1 VPAHRSVSGVPAA
14 DREAAPPWRR
24 LVDGG
29 DPGGRSGAR
38 RRPPSV
44 RRVLARFVAANLAVA
59 ALLLAGSVWAGNRAA
74 RSESLADA
82 SETTDLLAGLLVEPN
97 LSDGVLTGDPQA
109 VAALDDVV
117 DSELRR
123 ADVVRIKIWDPNSQ
137 IVYSDEPRL
146 IGRRFP
152 LGERKQAILRNGG
165 TLAELTSLH
174 EDEHLFERPQA
185 ERLLEVYRQIT
196 TPGGDRLLLETYFD
210 YRQVTSRQVGIW
222 LSFAPISASVL
233 LAMLLVQLPLA
244 KRLIRQVRQ
253 GDEERLRLHA
263 RAESAST
270 EERRRIAGSLHDGVV
285 QDLSAAPLFMSR
297 AADRLGDR
305 PGADAEDRE
314 AAEGLRL
321 ATTAVRRSVASLR
334 SLLIEIYPPHLARAG
349 LPPALAD
356 LAARVQS
363 HGIRTRL
370 DIPDDLDLPPAVEG
384 LLFRVAQEALLNAAK
399 HAHAGTVELTLSQ
412 EQDSVTMGIRDDGTG
427 FDLSEAPA
435 GTGTGHFGIRVLT
448 DLAEAAGA
456 TLDLA
461 TAPGRGTALRLQ
473 VPVRT

>member
-1 VPAHRSVSGVPAA
+1 VPAHPSAPDVPAA
-14 DREAAPPWRR
+14 QRESAPPWTR
-24 LVDGG
+24 LVDGSG
-29 DPGGRSGAR
+29 PGGGSGAR

-44 RRVLARFVAANLAVA
+44 RRLLARFVAANLVVA

-74 RSESLADA
+74 RSESLDHAR
-82 SETTDLLAGLLVEPN
+82 ETTDMLAALLVEPN
-97 LSDGVLTGDPQA
+97 LSDGVLTGDPRA
-109 VAALDDVV
+109 LDALDDAVEA
-117 DSELRR
+117 ELLR
-123 ADVVRIKIWDPNSQ
+123 ADVVRIKIWDRNSQ
-137 IVYSDEPRL
+137 IVYSDDPRL
-146 IGRRFP
+146 IGRSFP
-152 LGERKQAILRNGG
+152 LGEEKEAILRDGG
-165 TLAELTSLH
+165 TLAELTDLR
-174 EDEHLFERPQA
+174 EEENVFERPQQ

-196 TPGGDRLLLETYFD
+196 TPTGDRLLLETYFD
-210 YRQVTSRQVGIW
+210 YRQVTSRQVDIW

-263 RAESAST
+263 RAESASA

-297 AADRLGDR
+297 AADRLGGR
-305 PGADAEDRE
+305 PGADDEDRD

-334 SLLIEIYPPHLARAG
+334 SLLIEIYPPNLARAH
-349 LPPALAD
+349 LPAALAD

-363 HGIRTRL
+363 RGIRTRL
-370 DIPDDLDLPPAVEG
+370 DIPDDLDLPPEIDG

-399 HAHAGTVELTLSQ
+399 HAHAGTVELTLSR
-412 EQDSVTMGIRDDGTG
+412 EQDTVVMEIRDDGSG
-427 FDLSEAPA
+427 FDLSAAPVN
-435 GTGTGHFGIRVLT
+435 TGTGHFGIRVLT

-461 TAPGRGTALRLQ
+461 TAPGHGTALRLR
-473 VPVRT
+473 VPLST